1 MLAWCKTRKFLFS
14 PAVLVFDRCFHSSN
28 IVYHQKRFSVFDCGC
43 IWYAFVCS
51 YVYEHKYAYRCM
63 GKVHVHALQMLV
75 GSEDKVRCLFPLFF
89 TSYIEVEYSLELRAL
104 CLGWSSCQL
113 AHWILLLPPD
123 NWITSGLMPTQHFL
137 GCRRCKCPASHC
149 VKPVFYTEPFL
160 SPRNFSF

>member
-1 MLAWCKTRKFLFS
+1 MQNQKILFS

-28 IVYHQKRFSVFDCGC
+28 IVYHQKRFSLFDCGC
-43 IWYAFVCS
+43 IWYSFVCS
-51 YVYEHKYAYRCM
+51 YVYKHKYAYRCM
-63 GKVHVHALQMLV
+63 GKVHVHALQMLA

-89 TSYIEVEYSLELRAL
+89 PLYIEVEYSLELRAL

-113 AHWILLLPPD
+113 AHWILLLPRD

-137 GCRRCKCPASHC
+137 GCRRRNCPSSHC
-149 VKPVFYTEPFL
+149 VKPGFYTEYFL